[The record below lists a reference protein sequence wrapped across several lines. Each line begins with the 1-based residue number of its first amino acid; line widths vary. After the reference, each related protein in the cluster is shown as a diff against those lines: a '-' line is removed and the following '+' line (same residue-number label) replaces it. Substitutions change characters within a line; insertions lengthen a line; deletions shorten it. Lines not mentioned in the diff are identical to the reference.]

1 MNQAL
6 RLLLCILAAG
16 LAACLAAAAQVV
28 SGLAYSN
35 MVVLLMSLVAFFL
48 AFTSAGRSK
57 HGPPWC

>member
-16 LAACLAAAAQVV
+16 LAACLAAAAQVA

-35 MVVLLMSLVAFFL
+35 MVVLLMGVVAFF
-48 AFTSAGRSK
+48 FTFMSTGKSK